1 MDLPLNLTLEQQF
14 NLKMYESQVRDMSAD
29 QAQSL
34 LLELM
39 RQLMVKDNVV
49 KHLIAKV

>member
-1 MDLPLNLTLEQQF
+1 MDLPLSLTLEQQF
-14 NLKMYESQVRDMSAD
+14 NLKIYEAQVRSMSAD

-49 KHLIAKV
+49 KHLMMKA